1 MFRSVG
7 LLFGALALLA
17 SSNAVAQTNRPPGGG
32 AVTPRVIS
40 GDKVPEGAYPWMVA
54 LLFKYNGSATD
65 EHYCGGTLVDRQ
77 WVMTAAHCVQAIGIE
92 NSTDIEVLIGQNKL
106 SGTTG
111 MRVPV
116 RGAVIH
122 PGYDRW
128 TIKNDFALLKLEFPV
143 PYETVTVAN
152 PSSDGA
158 LYQEGTLAKVIG
170 WGVTDPL
177 LPILPDD
184 LQEASLPMVSD
195 ERCLEANGRIFS
207 ADSMVCAGE
216 LSAAGGAT
224 RRPDACFGD
233 SGGPLV
239 VFKNGKPIQ
248 LGIVSW
254 GFECASPITYGVYS
268 RTAAAYDFLQSRPE
282 IAPFLAESDKLTV
295 KGDFRVGGTVS
306 ANSVQ
311 WKGDLPTTMRYEWY
325 LREESAGEFRLA
337 ATTSTNSVTL
347 TEEFRGGMLRA
358 QAIAINSGGAGK
370 IESDPY
376 FVSLDG
382 GGDSSSPDTE
392 KPTVS
397 KVKQSFRAGVFE
409 VFVETKDAAP
419 SAGIRA
425 VVAELTTV
433 IPGQKKGG
441 KNAATRRVI
450 RDQISAAQISEG
462 LYKFTIP
469 AARGARYSLSVQ
481 AIDGAENKSE
491 ALSFRAR
498 KTK

>member
-1 MFRSVG
+1 MSRSAG

-17 SSNAVAQTNRPPGGG
+17 SSNAVAQTTRPPGGG
-32 AVTPRVIS
+32 GLTPRVIS
-40 GDKVPEGAYPWMVA
+40 GNKAPEGAYPWMVA
-54 LLFKYNGSATD
+54 LLLKYNGSAVD

-77 WVMTAAHCVQAIGIE
+77 WVITAAHCIKQFRIDNPTE
-92 NSTDIEVLIGQNKL
+92 IEVLIGQNKL

-116 RGAVIH
+116 RGAIIH
-122 PGYDRW
+122 PNYDEW
-128 TIKNDFALLKLEFPV
+128 TLKNDFALLKLEFPV

-158 LYQEGTLAKVIG
+158 LYQEGTLAKVMG
-170 WGVTDPL
+170 WGVTHPDFA
-177 LPILPDD
+177 IAPDD

-195 ERCLEANGRIFS
+195 ERCLEANGRFFS
-207 ADSMVCAGE
+207 ADSMVCAGD
-216 LSAAGGAT
+216 LSAAGDAT

-239 VFKNGKPIQ
+239 AFKNGKPIQ

-254 GFECASPITYGVYS
+254 GFGCASSITYGVYS

-282 IAPFLAESDKLTV
+282 IAPFLAGSAKLTV

-325 LREESAGEFRLA
+325 LKEESTGEFRLA
-337 ATTSTNSVTL
+337 ATTSTTSLTL
-347 TEEFRGGMLRA
+347 TEEFRGSSLGARV
-358 QAIAINSGGAGK
+358 IAINAGGIGT

-376 FVSLDG
+376 FVSSDG

-409 VFVETKDAAP
+409 VSVETKDAAP

-433 IPGQKKGG
+433 IPGQRKGG
-441 KNAATRRVI
+441 KNAAARRVI
-450 RDQISAAQISEG
+450 RDQISATQLSGG

-491 ALSFRAR
+491 PLSFRVR